1 MIRQRTSV
9 AQRLRRNMTETEQ
22 LLWRALREL
31 KGPNRFRRQHPIGR
45 YIVDFACPAAR
56 LAIEIDGGQH
66 AVMREADDT
75 RSSEI
80 ADHGY
85 RVIRFWNGDVMENL
99 DGVLQIICE
108 QLRLVPSILPKDPP
122 HPPRR

>member
-1 MIRQRTSV
+1 
-9 AQRLRRNMTETEQ
+9 
-22 LLWRALREL
+22 
-31 KGPNRFRRQHPIGR
+31 
-45 YIVDFACPAAR
+45 

-66 AVMREADDT
+66 AMMGEADAA

-99 DGVLQIICE
+99 DGVLQIISE
-108 QLRLVPSILPKDPP
+108 ELRLVSSILPKDPP

>member
-1 MIRQRTSV
+1 MIRQRTVV
-9 AQRLRRNMTETEQ
+9 ARRLRRNMTETEQ
-22 LLWRALREL
+22 RLWHALREL

-45 YIVDFACPAAR
+45 YIVDFACPGAR

-66 AVMREADDT
+66 VIMGEADAA

-80 ADHGY
+80 ANHGY

-99 DGVLQIICE
+99 
-108 QLRLVPSILPKDPP
+108 
-122 HPPRR
+122 

>member
-1 MIRQRTSV
+1 
-9 AQRLRRNMTETEQ
+9 MTEAEQ
-22 LLWRALREL
+22 RLWRALREL
-31 KGPNRFRRQHPIGR
+31 NGPSRFRRQHPIGR
-45 YIVDFACPAAR
+45 YVVDFACPAAR

-66 AVMREADDT
+66 AMTGEADDA

-99 DGVLQIICE
+99 DGVLQIISDE
-108 QLRLVPSILPKDPP
+108 LRLVSSILPKDPP